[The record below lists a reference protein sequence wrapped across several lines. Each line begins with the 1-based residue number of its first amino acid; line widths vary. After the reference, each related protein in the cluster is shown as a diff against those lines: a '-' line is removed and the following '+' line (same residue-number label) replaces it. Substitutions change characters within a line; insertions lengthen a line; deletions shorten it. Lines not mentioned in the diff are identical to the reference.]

1 MNNSLNG
8 QYTCFIDHQPIVSYS
23 LETDRGKEKQ
33 RLNLFKFF
41 LLESF
46 VYGDV
51 SSTISNLS
59 RRKFRISPDMK
70 LILLFQVMANV
81 IA

>member
-23 LETDRGKEKQ
+23 LDTDRDG
-33 RLNLFKFF
+33 
-41 LLESF
+41 F

-51 SSTISNLS
+51 ASTITNLS
-59 RRKFRISPDMK
+59 RRM
-70 LILLFQVMANV
+70 LFCF
-81 IA
+81 IE